1 MIGITHLLFAFAIA
15 YLLRLPV
22 VYGMVGGVLPDVDIM
37 MDAAFP
43 FTHRGIVHTPVAAGG
58 AALAV
63 FLITGKRLPAWSLL
77 AGYLSHLFLDTF
89 TYSGIH
95 WLYPVRSAIS
105 FELVGYADPVAN
117 LGIATLSVLLAAG
130 WHHRGEVGQWMG

>member
-1 MIGITHLLFAFAIA
+1 MIGPTHLLFAFALV

-37 MDAAFP
+37 LDAAFP
-43 FTHRGIVHTPVAAGG
+43 FTHRGIVHTPVAAGTVS
-58 AALAV
+58 LAV
-63 FLITGKRLPAWSLL
+63 FLASGRRDVAGSLF

-89 TYSGIH
+89 TYSGVH
-95 WLYPVRSAIS
+95 WFFPVRRTVS

-117 LGIATLSVLLAAG
+117 LGIMALSIALVVG
-130 WHHRGEVGQWMG
+130 WQYRDRVGQWTG